1 MTRRPDHPDRRP
13 PRLPDGSAADRW
25 RILAVLCAALSV
37 VVIDV
42 TVLHVAAPSI
52 AADLRPSAAGLL
64 WIIDVYPLVV
74 APLLVP
80 MGALG
85 DRRGRRR
92 LLVAGLVVFAA
103 ASAACAFAPTT
114 ALLIAARAVMG
125 VGGAMIM
132 PTTAAIIR
140 DVFRDRAERV
150 RAIGIWSATL
160 ACGAAAG
167 PLVGGFLVEHLWWG
181 SVFLVNVPILAAIV
195 PLAVARLP
203 ESRAADPAP
212 WDRLGVLLVAA
223 GILGL
228 AYGVKR
234 AAEHGVDA
242 GAVAAVAAGVA
253 LLAAFARRQ
262 LRLARPMLDVGLFA
276 DRTFRVAVG
285 CVLLSMVGLVGLEL
299 FFAQY
304 LQLVLGLEPLAAS
317 VRLMPLMGAS
327 LVGGLTAARVLG
339 RIGTRATLA
348 GGLAVTAVALVPLLA
363 LGTEDRYVLL
373 WPPFVAL
380 GFALEVALVA
390 ASDVILSSAP
400 PDRAGGAAA
409 IEETAY
415 ELGGGLGIALLGS
428 VVTAIYAGRLGPVP
442 GVPADALEAARAS
455 LSEAIEVARGLPGG
469 APPLV
474 AAAKDAF
481 VAGFHGA
488 IAVSIALLAAS
499 AAGAWRATRPRGGG
513 QPEDDRTSS
522 SPTRRRPSR
531 TTSA

>member
-1 MTRRPDHPDRRP
+1 MRRRRDDP
-13 PRLPDGSAADRW
+13 QAAGPARLPDGSAVDRW
-25 RILAVLCAALSV
+25 RVLAILCAALSV
-37 VVIDV
+37 VAIDV

-52 AADLRPSAAGLL
+52 AADLRPSATGLL

-92 LLVAGLVVFAA
+92 LLVAGLCVFAG

-114 ALLIAARAVMG
+114 AVLIAARAVMG
-125 VGGAMIM
+125 VGGAMVM
-132 PTTAAIIR
+132 PSTAAIIR

-160 ACGAAAG
+160 ACGAAVG

-212 WDRLGVLLVAA
+212 WDRAGVLLVAA
-223 GILGL
+223 GIFAL

-234 AAEHGVDA
+234 AAEHGIDGASIGIPVA
-242 GAVAAVAAGVA
+242 GAA
-253 LLAAFARRQ
+253 LLAAFAVRQ
-262 LRLARPMLDVGLFA
+262 MRMPRPMLDVGLFA
-276 DRTFRVAVG
+276 DRTFRVAVA
-285 CVLLSMVGLVGLEL
+285 CVALSMVGLVGLEL

-327 LVGGLTAARVLG
+327 LAGGLTAARVLG
-339 RIGTRATLA
+339 RLGTRATLA
-348 GGLAVTAVALVPLLA
+348 GGLGVTAVALVPLLA
-363 LGTEDRYVLL
+363 IGTEDRYVLL

-428 VVTAIYAGRLGPVP
+428 VVTAIYAAQLGPAP
-442 GVPADALEAARAS
+442 GVPAAALRAARGS
-455 LSEAIEVARGLPGG
+455 LSEAIEVAQGLPGG
-469 APPLV
+469 APRLL
-474 AAAKDAF
+474 AAAQDAF
-481 VAGFHGA
+481 VAGFRGA
-488 IAVSIALLAAS
+488 IAVSIALLAIS
-499 AAGAWRATRPRGGG
+499 AVGAWRATR
-513 QPEDDRTSS
+513 
-522 SPTRRRPSR
+522 RRRP
-531 TTSA
+531 